1 MVWKSRFLQEQ
12 RGRTGSFLK
21 ALHLRTSEKHRTS
34 LKYNER
40 HCLKAEHLLWLSTSS
55 PRGTTSFLLLTKQ
68 LLSPFNSFI
77 FSLLSYLI
85 LSLSLC
91 KVLGRAAVSNNN
103 YIREN
108 LESTVLKRVSALDK
122 WMNVGSEGMKFYQGK
137 HPAGTVTASLM
148 GWGHLPS
155 DGSNLSLEL
164 GCTHQYMPGIST
176 VWDPDAQLCSAISTY
191 MSLPTNNLGE
201 WLKYSFAILSLLLD

>member
-1 MVWKSRFLQEQ
+1 MAAHSVKGDWLGEWYESRGFLQEQ
-12 RGRTGSFLK
+12 RERTGSFLK

-40 HCLKAEHLLWLSTSS
+40 HCLKAEHLLWLSISS

-68 LLSPFNSFI
+68 LLPPFNSFI
-77 FSLLSYLI
+77 FRLLSYLI

-108 LESTVLKRVSALDK
+108 LESTVLKQVSALDK
-122 WMNVGSEGMKFYQGK
+122 WMNVGSERRQFYQGE
-137 HPAGTVTASLM
+137 HPASSVTASLV
-148 GWGHLPS
+148 GWGQPLS
-155 DGSNLSLEL
+155 EVGNLSSE
-164 GCTHQYMPGIST
+164 HIST
-176 VWDPDAQLCSAISTY
+176 CLEFTWPETWVHIHAV
-191 MSLPTNNLGE
+191 LPAHTC
-201 WLKYSFAILSLLLD
+201 LSPRTTSRQD

>member
-137 HPAGTVTASLM
+137 HPAGTETASLM

-155 DGSNLSLEL
+155 DGSNLSLE
-164 GCTHQYMPGIST
+164 HIST
-176 VWDPDAQLCSAISTY
+176 CLGSARSETQMHSY
-191 MSLPTNNLGE
+191 AVLSAHTCLSPRTTLG
-201 WLKYSFAILSLLLD
+201 KD